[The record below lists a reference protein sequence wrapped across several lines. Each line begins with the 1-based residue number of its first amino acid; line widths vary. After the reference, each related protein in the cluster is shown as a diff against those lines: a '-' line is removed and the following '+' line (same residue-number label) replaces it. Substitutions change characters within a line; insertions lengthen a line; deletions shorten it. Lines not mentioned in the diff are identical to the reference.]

1 VISVD
6 RTPPVLSVSLTPQPF
21 SPDGDGR
28 DDTLRIDMTA
38 DDRSELSYWLL
49 EIFDPYGEFFYD
61 VGGRGSIPGRLRW
74 DGMARNGERV
84 ISAERYPWR
93 LEVADELGNVAVT
106 EGEIDV
112 DILVEPFE
120 GGYRIQIP
128 SITFPP
134 NSSVLIVDPDDP
146 QGRQNLAVLRRLVEI
161 LGRFPQYSIVVEG
174 HAVNL
179 SGTARE
185 QSRSSCRSRR
195 LVLRR
200 CLTRWR
206 IGASRRDCFPRL
218 DGEDPLP
225 WCLTRTNR
233 IAGRIDGLISF
244 CSGDDEVQP
253 RDVAENSGSD

>member
-1 VISVD
+1 
-6 RTPPVLSVSLTPQPF
+6 
-21 SPDGDGR
+21 
-28 DDTLRIDMTA
+28 MTA

-185 QSRSSCRSRR
+185 QEQELLPLSQARAEA
-195 LVLRR
+195 VLDALEDR
-200 CLTRWR
+200 
-206 IGASRRDCFPRL
+206 GVASRLLSAVGRGGSAPVVPHSD
-218 DGEDPLP
+218 EQ
-225 WCLTRTNR
+225 NR
-233 IAGRIDGLISF
+233 WKNRRVDFILQR
-244 CSGDDEVQP
+244 
-253 RDVAENSGSD
+253 